1 MASKNDDTQ
10 FKNEDELISFAE
22 GRVKQLNQ
30 ELDDLSRARE
40 SEGEDAFEKRR
51 KHISREIDQLQG
63 IIKRN
68 YIRFIGGE
76 QNIANWDD
84 MEVYSWTIGLQE
96 RLSEIEDTG

>member
-30 ELDDLSRARE
+30 ELDDLQRARE